1 MRGRETGGYGAS
13 ENVRVCCR
21 EDARAG
27 QPRDPGITMCK
38 YQPRERENRSFDIV
52 RGVSSPDKIRSRHK
66 QDVHVP
72 FIGEVYPFD
81 HVAIYHS
88 HSQRWSSGK
97 TLSVNRCER
106 LQSDCNLVKRV
117 PPVPRDS
124 RSASLEFS
132 SIRVRGSR
140 VIEIFEG
147 R

>member
-27 QPRDPGITMCK
+27 QPRDPGITTCK

-72 FIGEVYPFD
+72 FTGEAYPFD
-81 HVAIYHS
+81 HVAINHS

-97 TLSVNRCER
+97 TLSINRCER
-106 LQSDCNLVKRV
+106 LQSIATWSNG
-117 PPVPRDS
+117 
-124 RSASLEFS
+124 SLPFP
-132 SIRVRGSR
+132 
-140 VIEIFEG
+140 EIPG
-147 R
+147 ARR

>member
-27 QPRDPGITMCK
+27 QPRDPGITTCK

-72 FIGEVYPFD
+72 FTGEAYPFD
-81 HVAIYHS
+81 HVAINHS

-97 TLSVNRCER
+97 TLSINRCER